1 MSQFLRH
8 TATSGI
14 TRTSRCLLALIA
26 ITVGPWWPGSV
37 HAEGNPYLVPI
48 NKSRVIDLPS
58 PVNRISVG
66 NPGVA
71 DIRLLD
77 PRHLYILGVA
87 LGSTNVS
94 LGTKGNGDF
103 RSIDIEVTHDLDGLK
118 AKLHQLMPNEHP
130 KVYSSQGSIVL
141 AGEVSGLDKMDAI
154 VAIAK
159 TYVHKGEKPPV
170 SDQGTNVSIA
180 QQDGDGTLQATQ
192 PQPRQAG
199 SSAQAPKGQETDV
212 INLMQVGGPQ
222 QVMLEVKVAEMNRTL
237 AKNLNVDFSALDP
250 AGRVSAGIIRND
262 SGGALID
269 ALTDAIALAP
279 GAINPAGLFGR
290 FISNDVRVS
299 AVINA
304 AREHGL
310 AKILAE
316 PTLTTISGQEASFLS
331 GGEFPIP
338 VGQNE
343 DTVTIEFKEFGVGVK
358 FLPVVLD
365 SGRISLKLN
374 IDVSELTNSNTVTS
388 GITGTANVF
397 VIPSLTKR
405 RANSSVELADGQTIG
420 IAGLISDNLRDS
432 INKFPGLGDVP
443 VLGQLFTSQEF
454 QKSQT
459 ELVIFVTPRLARP
472 MPTSR
477 PKLPTDRFVEPDD
490 VDFYLM
496 GRTESRHAP
505 KGGASAAF
513 GQEP

>member
-14 TRTSRCLLALIA
+14 TRTSRYLLALIA
-26 ITVGPWWPGSV
+26 ITVGPWWPGSG
-37 HAEGNPYLVPI
+37 HAEVNPYLVPI
-48 NKSRVIDLPS
+48 NKSRVIDLPR

-94 LGTKGNGDF
+94 LGIKGNGDF
-103 RSIDIEVTHDLDGLK
+103 HSINIEVSHDLDGLK

-170 SDQGTNVSIA
+170 ANQGSEGQGGA
-180 QQDGDGTLQATQ
+180 Q
-192 PQPRQAG
+192 RQAG

-250 AGRVSAGIIRND
+250 GGRVSAGILRND

-269 ALTDAIALAP
+269 ALTDAIEVAP

-338 VGQNE
+338 VGQDN
-343 DTVTIEFKEFGVGVK
+343 DTITIEFKEFGVGVK
-358 FLPVVLD
+358 FVPVVLD

-388 GITGTANVF
+388 GITGTDNVF

-432 INKFPGLGDVP
+432 INKFPGLGEVP

-490 VDFYLM
+490 VDFYLL
-496 GRTESRHAP
+496 GRTESRYAP
-505 KGGASAAF
+505 RGGASAAF